1 VTNADKTPSAW
12 SLLVDF
18 EAIAES
24 IPHIAWL
31 ADGDG
36 EVDYVNDRVTAYTG
50 YPRQAHYG
58 WKWLDLV
65 HPDDTGSV
73 RLAWRHAT
81 TTAAPFELSCRVR
94 RADGQF
100 RWHICR
106 ALLLRGGDGRILRWI
121 GTADDLDDPMLPND
135 KAGRLQRQTTELRTL
150 LEGAG
155 PLSRPSRLAAELAR
169 GVSTADLVKLRL
181 LAAGISDRDLEV
193 LRLLAA
199 GHTNSVIANLQTR
212 SLRGVEASRARV
224 RQLLGLQTRAELVQ
238 FARDAGL
245 E

>member
-1 VTNADKTPSAW
+1 MAIEDKFDDDIQNLIEVGKEKGYLTY
-12 SLLVDF
+12 
-18 EAIAES
+18 
-24 IPHIAWL
+24 
-31 ADGDG
+31 GD
-36 EVDYVNDRVTAYTG
+36 VNDML
-50 YPRQAHYG
+50 P
-58 WKWLDLV
+58 
-65 HPDDTGSV
+65 
-73 RLAWRHAT
+73 
-81 TTAAPFELSCRVR
+81 EEM
-94 RADGQF
+94 
-100 RWHICR
+100 
-106 ALLLRGGDGRILRWI
+106 